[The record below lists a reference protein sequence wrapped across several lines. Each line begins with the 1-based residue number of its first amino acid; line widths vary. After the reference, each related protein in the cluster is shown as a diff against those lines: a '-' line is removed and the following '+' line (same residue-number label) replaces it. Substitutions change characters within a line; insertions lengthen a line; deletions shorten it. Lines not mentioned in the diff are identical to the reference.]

1 MSVSHPL
8 PPILVAKCTLLRPF
22 SEILVKREEDR
33 RREAGKRR
41 EKNSIT
47 NCLCAALDVR
57 SYEICT
63 EDKVNLEGH
72 DIYIKSSC
80 ELDSDCAIKQSTFP
94 VFGKKAQ

>member
-8 PPILVAKCTLLRPF
+8 PLILVAKCTLLRPF

-41 EKNSIT
+41 EENS
-47 NCLCAALDVR
+47 AYVQRLDVR

-63 EDKVNLEGH
+63 EDKVNFEGH
-72 DIYIKSSC
+72 GIYIKSLR
-80 ELDSDCAIKQSTFP
+80 ELDSDCVTIRC
-94 VFGKKAQ
+94 